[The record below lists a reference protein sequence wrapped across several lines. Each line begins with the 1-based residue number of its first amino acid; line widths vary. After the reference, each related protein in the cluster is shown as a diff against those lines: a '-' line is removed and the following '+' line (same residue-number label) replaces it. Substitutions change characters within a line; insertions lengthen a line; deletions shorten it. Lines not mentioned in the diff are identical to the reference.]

1 MKVRLGDLRL
11 DDVVRFFDQNNLK
24 LVVAENKNDVSV
36 NHVNADFLVE
46 VEEPKDVTRDGSDV
60 RESVE

>member
-24 LVVAENKNDVSV
+24 LVVAENKNDVSI

-60 RESVE
+60 RETIE

>member
-36 NHVNADFLVE
+36 NHVNVDFLVE

>member
-24 LVVAENKNDVSV
+24 LVVAENKNDVSI

-60 RESVE
+60 REIVE

>member
-1 MKVRLGDLRL
+1 MKIRLGDCKL
-11 DDVVRFFDQNNLK
+11 DDVIGFFKQNKLK
-24 LVVAENKNDVSV
+24 LVVTEDNNSVSV

-60 RESVE
+60 REIVE

>member
-11 DDVVRFFDQNNLK
+11 DDVVRFFDQNHLK
-24 LVVAENKNDVSV
+24 LVVAENRNDVSI

-46 VEEPKDVTRDGSDV
+46 VEEPKDATRDGSSSG
-60 RESVE
+60 ENIE

>member
-24 LVVAENKNDVSV
+24 LVVAENKNDVSI

-46 VEEPKDVTRDGSDV
+46 VEEPKDVTRDGSDD
-60 RESVE
+60 RETIE

>member
-24 LVVAENKNDVSV
+24 LVVAENKNDITV
-36 NHVNADFLVE
+36 NHINVNFQVE
-46 VEEPKDVTRDGSDV
+46 VEGPKDVTRDGSDV
-60 RESVE
+60 RETVE